1 MPELRLV
8 IGNQRYS
15 SWSLRPWLALAHH
28 QAGFEEVVIPLYG
41 PGSKEAILRHSP
53 AGKVPVLQD
62 GGTTVWDSLAI
73 LEYLAERFPEWQLW
87 PRNPEH
93 RALARS
99 VSAEMHSGF
108 AALRNALPMD
118 VLAHQPNRPR
128 DAATEADI
136 ARIAQIWR
144 QCREAAGAEGPF
156 LFGAFGA
163 ADCMYA
169 PVVFRFDRY
178 GVPLD
183 PACRAYVDAMLA
195 LPATRRWVEAAR
207 VEPWVLSF

>member
-1 MPELRLV
+1 MPDLRLV

-28 QAGFEEVVIPLYG
+28 EIPFEEVVIPLYG
-41 PGSKEAILRHSP
+41 PGSKEAILGHSP
-53 AGKVPVLQD
+53 AGKVPVLRD
-62 GGTTVWDSLAI
+62 GGTTVWDTLAI
-73 LEYLAERFPEWQLW
+73 LEYLAERFPDWQLW
-87 PRNPEH
+87 PRDPAR

-108 AALRNALPMD
+108 AALRNTLPMD
-118 VLAHQPNRPR
+118 VLAHEPDRPR

-136 ARIAQIWR
+136 ARIAAIWR
-144 QCREAAGAEGPF
+144 QCREAAGAAGPF

-169 PVVFRFDRY
+169 PVVLRFDRY
-178 GVPLD
+178 RVPLD
-183 PACRAYVDAMLA
+183 PTCRAYADAVLA
-195 LPATRRWVEAAR
+195 LPAMRRWVEAGMA
-207 VEPWVLSF
+207 EPWVLTF

>member
-1 MPELRLV
+1 MPDLRLV

-28 QAGFEEVVIPLYG
+28 DVPFEEAVIPLYG

-53 AGKVPVLQD
+53 AGKVPVLRD
-62 GGTTVWDSLAI
+62 GDLTVWDTLAI
-73 LEYLAERFPEWQLW
+73 LEYLAERFPEWALW
-87 PRNPEH
+87 PRDPAR

-108 AALRNALPMD
+108 AALRDVLPMD
-118 VLAHQPNRPR
+118 VLAHEPDRPR
-128 DAATEADI
+128 NPATEADI
-136 ARIAQIWR
+136 ARITAIWR
-144 QCREAAGAEGPF
+144 QCREASAADGPF
-156 LFGAFGA
+156 LFGGFTA

-178 GVPLD
+178 GVKLD
-183 PACRAYVDAMLA
+183 PACRAYVDTMLA
-195 LPATRRWVEAAR
+195 LPAMQRWVEAAR
-207 VEPWVLSF
+207 AEPWVLTF

>member
-1 MPELRLV
+1 MPDLRLV

-28 QAGFEEVVIPLYG
+28 EVPFEEVVIPLYG

-53 AGKVPVLQD
+53 AGKVPVLRD
-62 GGTTVWDSLAI
+62 GDLTVWDTLAI
-73 LEYLAERFPEWQLW
+73 LEYLAERFPEWALW
-87 PRNPEH
+87 PHDPAR

-108 AALRNALPMD
+108 AALRDALPMD
-118 VLAHQPNRPR
+118 VLAREPDRPR
-128 DAATEADI
+128 NPATEADI
-136 ARIAQIWR
+136 ARITAIWR
-144 QCREAAGAEGPF
+144 QCREASAADGPF

-178 GVPLD
+178 GVKLD
-183 PACRAYVDAMLA
+183 PACRTYVDTMLA
-195 LPATRRWVEAAR
+195 LPAMQRWVEAAR
-207 VEPWVLSF
+207 AEPWVLTF

>member
-1 MPELRLV
+1 MPDLRLV

-28 QAGFEEVVIPLYG
+28 EVPFEEVVIPLYG

-53 AGKVPVLQD
+53 AGKVPVLRD
-62 GGTTVWDSLAI
+62 GDLTVWDTLAI
-73 LEYLAERFPEWQLW
+73 LEYLAERFPEWSLW
-87 PRNPEH
+87 PRDPAR

-108 AALRNALPMD
+108 AALRDVLPMD
-118 VLAHQPNRPR
+118 VLAREPDRPR
-128 DAATEADI
+128 DPATEADI
-136 ARIAQIWR
+136 ARIATIWR
-144 QCREAAGAEGPF
+144 QCREASAADGPF

-195 LPATRRWVEAAR
+195 LPAMQRWVEAAR
-207 VEPWVLSF
+207 AEPWVLTF